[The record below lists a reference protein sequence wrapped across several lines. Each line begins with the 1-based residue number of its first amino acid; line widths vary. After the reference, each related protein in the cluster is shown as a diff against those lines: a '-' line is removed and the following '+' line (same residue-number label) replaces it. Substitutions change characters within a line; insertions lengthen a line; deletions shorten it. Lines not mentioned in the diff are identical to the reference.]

1 METMFENNAT
11 EVFLSSADITL
22 GIKDTAQTYSKLKP
36 RKIICLY
43 FN

>member
-1 METMFENNAT
+1 METTFENNAT
-11 EVFLSSADITL
+11 EVFISSADVTL

-36 RKIICLY
+36 RKRVCLY